1 MKESATY
8 LCCYQFKKRRSV
20 CFLAVSLSG
29 QILHIMA
36 QLQIELVP
44 NNDII

>member
-1 MKESATY
+1 MK
-8 LCCYQFKKRRSV
+8 V
-20 CFLAVSLSG
+20 CLFLDVSLSG

-36 QLQIELVP
+36 QLQIEIVP